1 MLLNYKVNKNS
12 SASNICKN
20 LVIYIERFVKKNHSI
35 QNIVKEI
42 NSSLNIPE
50 ITLNQKIY
58 QIIFRDFNFKENKFE
73 RYNLFYL
80 IEFFVKYFFICFL
93 NIVFHKKTK
102 KKKKFDLICDNVF
115 DQTDVD
121 RYSKLVKIFKNV
133 CLLGSFKTKKK

>member
-1 MLLNYKVNKNS
+1 M
-12 SASNICKN
+12 
-20 LVIYIERFVKKNHSI
+20 VIYIERFVKKNHSI

-80 IEFFVKYFFICFL
+80 IEFFC
-93 NIVFHKKTK
+93 
-102 KKKKFDLICDNVF
+102 
-115 DQTDVD
+115 
-121 RYSKLVKIFKNV
+121 KIFFY
-133 CLLGSFKTKKK
+133 LLSKYCIS